1 MPKAMSS
8 AAEIRSELHDLID
21 AIADPNV
28 LEAMRTLLAAQWPA
42 DLPPASL
49 SVEEEA
55 AIAEGIRQ
63 LDAGQGIPH
72 EQVMAEAWA
81 QYGR

>member
-1 MPKAMSS
+1 MPSTAD
-8 AAEIRSELHDLID
+8 IRNELHDLID

-28 LEAMRTLLAAQWPA
+28 LVAVRTLLAAQGHSGLLPA
-42 DLPPASL
+42 VLNAA
-49 SVEEEA
+49 EEA

-72 EQVMAEAWA
+72 EQLMAETRAR
-81 QYGR
+81 YGQ

>member
-1 MPKAMSS
+1 MSS
-8 AAEIRSELHDLID
+8 TADIRSELHDLID
-21 AIADPNV
+21 TIADPNV
-28 LEAMRTLLAAQWPA
+28 LEAVRTLLAAQRPA
-42 DLPPASL
+42 DLPPAKL
-49 SVEEEA
+49 GAEEEA

-81 QYGR
+81 RYGR